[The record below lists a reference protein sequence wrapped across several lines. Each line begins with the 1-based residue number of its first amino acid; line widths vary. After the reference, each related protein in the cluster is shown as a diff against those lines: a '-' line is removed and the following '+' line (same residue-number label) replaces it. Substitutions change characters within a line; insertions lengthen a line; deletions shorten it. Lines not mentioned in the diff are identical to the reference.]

1 VATYPDGSRLYVAST
16 GPAYP
21 LRLDAAGSVG
31 GRRDFS
37 QYGAAFHITAP
48 PNPM

>member
-1 VATYPDGSRLYVAST
+1 MVTYPDDSRLYVANV

-21 LRLDAAGSVG
+21 MRFDVSGSVG

-37 QYGAAFHITAP
+37 EYGAAFHITAP
-48 PNPM
+48 PNP